1 MFYIYQII
9 LSIFLIISP
18 IILILRIFNK
28 KEDKIRFKEKFS
40 FVSKK
45 KKAGKLIWF
54 HGASVGELMSIVPI
68 IKYYEKQKSISQI
81 LVTTSTLSSSKVI
94 KKFNFKKTIHQFYPI
109 DHFFFTKKFIEF
121 WKPNLAIFIES
132 EIWPCMYKNLEMKK
146 IPLILINAR
155 LTKKTFNRWLKISNF
170 SKSIF
175 NKITIAYPQNRETKN
190 FLKKLNLKKI
200 NSIGNLKFTQNPDE
214 KFDEVNKKLKIEFK
228 KKKVWVASST
238 HQNEELFCA
247 KTHLELKK
255 KYKNLLTI
263 IIPRHVD
270 RVKEISRELKNLNLN
285 VTLHSS
291 KLKNLD
297 NVDIYLVDSFGET
310 KKFHKIASSVFLGG
324 SIIKRGGQNPL
335 EAARFGAKIFH
346 GPNVDNFKDVYKLLG
361 TLKISKKI
369 YAPKKLASSII
380 FKKNKKMGSKIKN
393 IGEKILQK
401 TINEIDK
408 FIKDE
413 FKKT

>member
-132 EIWPCMYKNLEMKK
+132 EIWSCMYKNLEMKK

>member
-1 MFYIYQII
+1 M
-9 LSIFLIISP
+9 
-18 IILILRIFNK
+18 
-28 KEDKIRFKEKFS
+28 
-40 FVSKK
+40 
-45 KKAGKLIWF
+45 
-54 HGASVGELMSIVPI
+54 
-68 IKYYEKQKSISQI
+68 
-81 LVTTSTLSSSKVI
+81 
-94 KKFNFKKTIHQFYPI
+94 
-109 DHFFFTKKFIEF
+109 
-121 WKPNLAIFIES
+121 NL
-132 EIWPCMYKNLEMKK
+132 
-146 IPLILINAR
+146 
-155 LTKKTFNRWLKISNF
+155 
-170 SKSIF
+170 
-175 NKITIAYPQNRETKN
+175 
-190 FLKKLNLKKI
+190 
-200 NSIGNLKFTQNPDE
+200 
-214 KFDEVNKKLKIEFK
+214 

-335 EAARFGAKIFH
+335 EAARFGAKILH

-361 TLKISKKI
+361 T
-369 YAPKKLASSII
+369 
-380 FKKNKKMGSKIKN
+380 
-393 IGEKILQK
+393 
-401 TINEIDK
+401 
-408 FIKDE
+408 
-413 FKKT
+413 